1 MTRPP
6 EEPAAEEPLRI
17 VRGSAEPE
25 ELAALTVVLCGRL
38 AQARALADSNH
49 GGSGADGLTKLQLR
63 NHSAHAAC
71 WAGCW
76 TCG

>member
-6 EEPAAEEPLRI
+6 EEPAVEMPLRI

-25 ELAALTVVLCGRL
+25 ELAALTVVVCGRL
-38 AQARALADSNH
+38 ALARALAD
-49 GGSGADGLTKLQLR
+49 GSDQGDGADGLTKLQLR
-63 NHSAHAAC
+63 NHRARSAC